1 MRKNQGNNSM
11 EIEYKSLPVYEQKQR
26 ILDALKDNQ
35 VIVVQSPTGSGKTTQ
50 LPVILHEAGYD
61 STGIIAVTQPRRIAA
76 LSVSEFIAKQL
87 GTTYPGLVGYKM
99 RFEDKTDQTTK
110 IKIMTDGI
118 LLQEMKLD
126 PWLSKYSVIMV
137 DEAHE
142 RSLNIDFVLG
152 LLKRVL
158 AERKEFKVIV
168 SSATLNAEAFSD
180 YFGGCPIVTID
191 TITYP
196 VTMVYD
202 PPKIAATTLSAAAT
216 DELLLKICGIVQRV
230 LDNKDDGG
238 ILIFLPGEKIIK
250 DCMNILDHSHFAS
263 KIHTLPLYGRLSKE
277 EQERV
282 FLPAPKGKK
291 KVIISTNI
299 AETSVTI
306 ADITTVIDSG
316 LAKLNYYNPRTFTSS
331 LVETQVS
338 KASCNQRRGRAGR
351 TRPGTCYRLY
361 PRKDFDTRPLYT
373 LEEIYRTDLSEVVL
387 QMADLGIRDFQ
398 GFDFISSPGK
408 EGIIG
413 ATDTLNMLGALDKD
427 NSLSAI
433 GKLMVQFPLE
443 PRTSR
448 IIVEAI
454 MHYPNVLEEVLIAAS
469 FLSANSPYILPPGE
483 ELEARRAHH
492 SFRDIHGD
500 FAAYLNLFRAFEK
513 CDSAEKKSSFCK
525 RFYLDER
532 IMLEIENIN
541 AQLSDIVT
549 EMKIPICG
557 GGDKS
562 DYLCCIAA
570 GMIQFVCVRAGRDN
584 YKSLTQ
590 DKICIHPGSVMFKQD
605 PLYIVAGE
613 IVRTSRMFAM
623 SVSPLTKNIL
633 NQLSP
638 ELVQRLETSKV
649 SRTLEKQAELY
660 EKNAQKNKTDKND
673 SKDKEKS
680 KKDDDCLSIGNE
692 TFLVKK
698 IKGQRTAILP
708 FELFVKAAR
717 EEQDDASLKAEGK
730 MKGRILFPN
739 GFMLLDGEKIETTL
753 KLARITDLSPI
764 EESQWNRKLNINLND
779 EGAAETL
786 TAAIKNI
793 LKVVIAKQKS
803 REYGFV
809 CLFTDGNDNYWLKV
823 SRGLS
828 TALNESLASLESL
841 VDKDNFFTEEQQDEI
856 NAVYRMLNELF
867 K

>member
-1 MRKNQGNNSM
+1 M

-99 RFEDKTDQTTK
+99 RFEDKTDHTTK

-351 TRPGTCYRLY
+351 TSPGTCYRLY

-454 MHYPNVLEEVLIAAS
+454 MHYPNVLEEVIIAAS

-513 CDSAEKKSSFCK
+513 CDGAEKKSAFCK
-525 RFYLDER
+525 RNYLDER

-660 EKNAQKNKTDKND
+660 EKNAQKNKTDK
-673 SKDKEKS
+673 KDLRNGEKTG
-680 KKDDDCLSIGNE
+680 KDGECLSIGSE
-692 TFLVKK
+692 TFIVKK
-698 IKGQRTAILP
+698 VKGQRVALLP
-708 FELFVKAAR
+708 FEQFVKAAR

-786 TAAIKNI
+786 TAAIKTI

>member
-1 MRKNQGNNSM
+1 M

-454 MHYPNVLEEVLIAAS
+454 MHYPNVLEEVIIAAS

-513 CDSAEKKSSFCK
+513 CDGAEKKSAFCK
-525 RFYLDER
+525 RNYLDER

-786 TAAIKNI
+786 TAAIKTI

-828 TALNESLASLESL
+828 TALNENLASLESL

-856 NAVYRMLNELF
+856 NAVYRLLNELF

>member
-1 MRKNQGNNSM
+1 M

-263 KIHTLPLYGRLSKE
+263 KIHTLPLYGRLSKQ

-413 ATDTLNMLGALDKD
+413 AIDTLNMLGALDKD

-492 SFRDIHGD
+492 SFRDIQGD

-541 AQLSDIVT
+541 AQLSDIVSQ
-549 EMKIPICG
+549 MNIPICG

-590 DKICIHPGSVMFKQD
+590 DRICIHPGSVMFKQD

-633 NQLSP
+633 NKLSP

-698 IKGQRTAILP
+698 VKGQRVALLP
-708 FELFVKAAR
+708 FEQFVKAAR

-793 LKVVIAKQKS
+793 LKVVVAKQKS
-803 REYGFV
+803 KEYGFI
-809 CLFTDGNDNYWLKV
+809 CLFTDGSDNYWLKV

-856 NAVYRMLNELF
+856 NAVYRLLNELF

>member
-1 MRKNQGNNSM
+1 M

-413 ATDTLNMLGALDKD
+413 AIDTLNMLGALDKD

-492 SFRDIHGD
+492 SFRDIQGD

-541 AQLSDIVT
+541 AQLSDIVSQ
-549 EMKIPICG
+549 MNIPICG

-590 DKICIHPGSVMFKQD
+590 DRICIHPGSVMFKQD

-633 NQLSP
+633 NKLSP

-692 TFLVKK
+692 TFIVKK
-698 IKGQRTAILP
+698 VKGQRVALLP
-708 FELFVKAAR
+708 FEQFVKAAR

-786 TAAIKNI
+786 TAAIKTI

>member
-1 MRKNQGNNSM
+1 M

>member
-1 MRKNQGNNSM
+1 M

-633 NQLSP
+633 NKLSP

>member
-1 MRKNQGNNSM
+1 M

-230 LDNKDDGG
+230 LDNKNDGG

-413 ATDTLNMLGALDKD
+413 AIDTLNMLGALDKD

-492 SFRDIHGD
+492 SFRDIQGD

-541 AQLSDIVT
+541 AQLSDIVSQ
-549 EMKIPICG
+549 MNIPICG

-590 DKICIHPGSVMFKQD
+590 DRICIHPGSVMFKQD

-633 NQLSP
+633 NKLSP

-708 FELFVKAAR
+708 FELFVKAAK
-717 EEQDDASLKAEGK
+717 EEQDESSLKAEGK
-730 MKGRILFPN
+730 IKGRILFSN
-739 GFMLLDGEKIETTL
+739 GFMLLDGEKIETSL
-753 KLARITDLSPI
+753 KLARLTDLSPI
-764 EESQWNRKLNINLND
+764 KESDWNRKLNINLND

>member
-1 MRKNQGNNSM
+1 M

-413 ATDTLNMLGALDKD
+413 AIDTLNMLGALDKD

-492 SFRDIHGD
+492 SFRDIQGD

-541 AQLSDIVT
+541 AQLSDIVSQ
-549 EMKIPICG
+549 MNIPICG

-590 DKICIHPGSVMFKQD
+590 DRICIHPGSVMFKQD

-633 NQLSP
+633 NKLSP

-698 IKGQRTAILP
+698 VKGQRVALLP
-708 FELFVKAAR
+708 FEQFVKAAR

-786 TAAIKNI
+786 TAAIKTI

>member
-1 MRKNQGNNSM
+1 M

-413 ATDTLNMLGALDKD
+413 AIDTLNMLGALDKD

-454 MHYPNVLEEVLIAAS
+454 MHYPNVLEEVIIAAS
-469 FLSANSPYILPPGE
+469 FLSANSPYILTPGE

-513 CDSAEKKSSFCK
+513 CDGAEKKSAFCK
-525 RFYLDER
+525 RNYLDER

-570 GMIQFVCVRAGRDN
+570 GMIQFVCVRSGRDN

-633 NQLSP
+633 NKLSP

-698 IKGQRTAILP
+698 VKGQRVALLP
-708 FELFVKAAR
+708 FEQFVKAAR

-793 LKVVIAKQKS
+793 LKVVVAKQKS
-803 REYGFV
+803 KEYGFV

>member
-1 MRKNQGNNSM
+1 M

-413 ATDTLNMLGALDKD
+413 AIDTLNMLGALDKD

-492 SFRDIHGD
+492 SFRDIQGD

-541 AQLSDIVT
+541 AQLSDIVSQ
-549 EMKIPICG
+549 MNIPICG

-590 DKICIHPGSVMFKQD
+590 DRICIHPGSVMFKQD

-633 NQLSP
+633 NKLSP

-698 IKGQRTAILP
+698 VKGQRVALLP
-708 FELFVKAAR
+708 FEQFVKAAR

-793 LKVVIAKQKS
+793 LKVVVAKQKS
-803 REYGFV
+803 KEYGFI
-809 CLFTDGNDNYWLKV
+809 CLFTDGSDNYWLKV

>member
-1 MRKNQGNNSM
+1 M

-492 SFRDIHGD
+492 SFRDIQGD
-500 FAAYLNLFRAFEK
+500 FAAYLNLFHAFEK

-525 RFYLDER
+525 HFYLDER

-541 AQLSDIVT
+541 AQLSDIVSQ
-549 EMKIPICG
+549 MNIPICG

-633 NQLSP
+633 NKLSP

-698 IKGQRTAILP
+698 VKGQRVALLP
-708 FELFVKAAR
+708 FEQFVKAAR

-793 LKVVIAKQKS
+793 LKVVVAKQKS

>member
-1 MRKNQGNNSM
+1 M

-413 ATDTLNMLGALDKD
+413 AIDTLNMLGALDKD

-492 SFRDIHGD
+492 SFRDIQGD

-541 AQLSDIVT
+541 AQLSDIVSQ
-549 EMKIPICG
+549 MNIPICG

-633 NQLSP
+633 NKLSP

-660 EKNAQKNKTDKND
+660 EKNAQKNKTDKKD

-698 IKGQRTAILP
+698 VKGQRVALLP
-708 FELFVKAAR
+708 FEQFVKAAR

-786 TAAIKNI
+786 TAAIKTI